1 MLNLKRMGLEAA
13 MLVYNLS
20 NQTVSVEQ
28 DRIPA
33 ENEVVWIRL
42 FQPAPEEVKHI
53 VGELFQ
59 GHPLLVE
66 DCINLNQRPKMDR
79 YKNQTHLVF
88 FAIEPKKKLPLEMDI
103 VIGQNYVITIHKD
116 EIPFLEE
123 VYTEFQEIEGR
134 MQNPGEILYHIL
146 DRCVDE
152 YVIMVNHVEDQL
164 DWMERGISR
173 NPNMRIAKDIF
184 SLKRVLH
191 QLRRIMSDEKTIMG
205 AVSHQ
210 NMPYTVQEKDVYF
223 IDIYDHISRVID
235 SIDIFRDSLSGLL
248 ELQMA
253 IKSDRMNEIMKT
265 LTIIS
270 SIFLPLT
277 FIVGLYGMNFHNMPE
292 LNWKYGYLGVIVLM
306 VVIASGLIIYYRR
319 RKWM

>member
-1 MLNLKRMGLEAA
+1 MGSEAA
-13 MLVYNLS
+13 MLVYNLT
-20 NQTVSVEQ
+20 NQTVSAEKV
-28 DRIPA
+28 RIPA
-33 ENEVVWIRL
+33 EDEVVWIRL

-59 GHPLLVE
+59 CHPLLVE

-88 FAIEPKKKLPLEMDI
+88 FAIEPKEKVLLEMDI
-103 VIGQNYVITIHKD
+103 VIGKNYVITIYKD

-134 MQNPGEILYHIL
+134 MENPGEILYHIL
-146 DRCVDE
+146 DRCVDK
-152 YVIMVNHVEDQL
+152 YAILVDDVEDHL
-164 DWMERGISR
+164 DRMERGISR
-173 NPNMRIAKDIF
+173 NPNIRIAKDIF

-191 QLRRIMSDEKTIMG
+191 QLRRIMAEEKTIMG
-205 AVSHQ
+205 AISHQ
-210 NMPYTVQEKDVYF
+210 NLPYTVKEKDIYF
-223 IDIYDHISRVID
+223 IDIYDHISRVVD

-253 IKSDRMNEIMKT
+253 MKSDRMNEIMKT

-292 LNWKYGYLGVIVLM
+292 LNWKYGYLGVVVLM
-306 VVIASGLIIYYRR
+306 VMIALGLIIYYRR

>member
-1 MLNLKRMGLEAA
+1 MLKSKRIHTEAA
-13 MLVYNLS
+13 MLVYNLT
-20 NQTVSVEQ
+20 NQTVSVEKV
-28 DRIPA
+28 RIPA

-42 FQPAPEEVKHI
+42 FQSTPEEVQHI

-88 FAIEPKKKLPLEMDI
+88 FAIEPKKMVSLEMDI
-103 VIGQNYVITIHKD
+103 VIGKNYVITIYKD

-123 VYTEFQEIEGR
+123 VYTELQEIEGR
-134 MQNPGEILYHIL
+134 MENPGEILYHIL
-146 DRCVDE
+146 DRCVDK
-152 YVIMVNHVEDQL
+152 YVIMLNDVEDHL
-164 DWMERGISR
+164 DRMERGISR
-173 NPNMRIAKDIF
+173 NPNIRIAKDIF
-184 SLKRVLH
+184 GLKRMLH
-191 QLRRIMSDEKTIMG
+191 QLRRILAEEKTIMG
-205 AVSHQ
+205 AISHQ
-210 NMPYTVQEKDVYF
+210 NLPYTVKEKDVYF
-223 IDIYDHISRVID
+223 IDIYDHISRVVD

-253 IKSDRMNEIMKT
+253 MKSDRMNEIMKT

-292 LNWKYGYLGVIVLM
+292 LNWKYGYLGVVVLM
-306 VVIASGLIIYYRR
+306 VVIAFGLIIYYRR

>member
-1 MLNLKRMGLEAA
+1 MGSEAV
-13 MLVYNLS
+13 MLVYNITD
-20 NQTVSVEQ
+20 QKVSAEKV
-28 DRIPA
+28 RLPT

-42 FQPAPEEVKHI
+42 YKPTPEEVKHI

-59 GHPLLVE
+59 GHPLMIE
-66 DCINLNQRPKMDR
+66 DCIKLNQRPKMDR
-79 YKNQTHLVF
+79 YKNHTHLVF
-88 FAIEPKKKLPLEMDI
+88 FAIEPKKKVSLEMDI
-103 VIGQNYVITIHKD
+103 VIGKNYVITIYKD

-123 VYTEFQEIEGR
+123 VYSEFQEIEGR
-134 MQNPGEILYHIL
+134 MENPGEILYHIL
-146 DRCVDE
+146 DRCVDK
-152 YVIMVNHVEDQL
+152 YVLMVNDVEDQL
-164 DWMERGISR
+164 DRMERGISH
-173 NPNMRIAKDIF
+173 NPNIRIAKDIF

-191 QLRRIMSDEKTIMG
+191 QLRRIMAEEKTIMG
-205 AVSHQ
+205 AISHQ
-210 NMPYTVQEKDVYF
+210 NLPYTVKEKDVYF

-235 SIDIFRDSLSGLL
+235 SIDIFRDALSGLL

-253 IKSDRMNEIMKT
+253 MKSDRMNEIMKT

-292 LNWKYGYLGVIVLM
+292 LNWKYGYLGVIILM
-306 VVIASGLIIYYRR
+306 IVIASGLIVYYRR